1 MMKLENFKNIGTEMK
16 SKQQIYRPNWDS
28 HNDLTCIAILTW

>member
-16 SKQQIYRPNWDS
+16 SKQQIYRPN
-28 HNDLTCIAILTW
+28 